1 MLLTEKQSD
10 HYLDDMIQWYILPD
24 RDETCKK
31 KKAFED
37 MKVVLFGDDYDESKR
52 AEIT

>member
-1 MLLTEKQSD
+1 MLLTEKQTE
-10 HYLDDMIQWYILPD
+10 HYLDEMIQWYSIPE
-24 RDETCKK
+24 RDETGKK

-52 AEIT
+52 AKIT